1 MSTKM
6 FDLKGGKAI
15 ITGGSRGI
23 GKAAAE
29 VFNEFGVE
37 TALIARS
44 KEVVLVAD
52 ILCSTGVKSYGIQ
65 ADISNRDERRRAF
78 KEAID
83 KLGTVDILINNAGI
97 GQDYEAVDFPLGEWD
112 KTIEINLTA
121 AFELSQLA
129 GKIMIEKGKG
139 RIINVC
145 SLHSYLGKR
154 RIEAYTASKGGLAL
168 LTKSLAHEWAQYG
181 INVNGI
187 APGWI
192 ETDISASL
200 KNDPIEFPKTLD
212 RIPMGRWGK
221 PNDLKGAFVFLSSS
235 ASDYI
240 TGHLLAVDGGVL
252 AI

>member
-1 MSTKM
+1 MVTKI
-6 FDLKGGKAI
+6 FDLNGKKAI

-44 KEVVLVAD
+44 QEVVLVSD
-52 ILCSTGVKSYGIQ
+52 ILCNTGVKSHGIQ
-65 ADISNRDERRRAF
+65 ADISNRDERRGAF

-97 GQDYEAVDFPLGEWD
+97 VQDYEAVDFPLDEWD
-112 KTIEINLTA
+112 KTMEINLTA

-154 RIEAYTASKGGLAL
+154 RIEAYAASKGGLAL
-168 LTKSLAHEWAQYG
+168 LTKSLAHEWAQHG

-187 APGWI
+187 VPGFI

-200 KNDPIEFPKTLD
+200 KNDHIEYLKTLE
-212 RIPMGRWGK
+212 RLPMGRWGK
-221 PNDLKGAFVFLSSS
+221 PDDLKGAFVFLSSS
-235 ASDYI
+235 ASDYV
-240 TGHLLAVDGGVL
+240 TGHLLVVDGGFL

>member
-1 MSTKM
+1 M
-6 FDLKGGKAI
+6 FDLNKKKAI

-29 VFNEFGVE
+29 VFNELGVE

-44 KEVVLVAD
+44 HEVVLVSD
-52 ILCSTGVKSYGIQ
+52 SLCNTGVKSYGIQ

-78 KEAID
+78 QEAID
-83 KLGTVDILINNAGI
+83 QLGTVDILINNAGI
-97 GQDYEAVDFPLGEWD
+97 GQEHEAINFPIAEWD

-145 SLHSYLGKR
+145 SLHSFLGKR
-154 RIEAYTASKGGLAL
+154 RIEAYVASKGGLAL
-168 LTKSLAHEWAQYG
+168 LTKSLACEWAQYG

-187 APGWI
+187 VPGFI

-200 KNDPIEFPKTLD
+200 KNDPIEYPKTLE
-212 RIPMGRWGK
+212 RLPMGRWGK
-221 PNDLKGAFVFLSSS
+221 PDDLKGAFVFLSSS
-235 ASDYI
+235 ASNYV
-240 TGHLLAVDGGVL
+240 TGHLLVVDGGFL